1 MAELYLIRHAQ
12 ASFGTA
18 DYDRLS
24 PLGCRQA
31 EVVGEFLRD
40 NAINFDAAYSG
51 ELERQRE
58 TAKIVLG
65 LQFNNV
71 HCKTDPRLNEIE
83 TDNMFEHLVPKLA
96 KTSSNLEALV
106 SAGKHSSKDFQ
117 KALEI
122 VFNHWVAS
130 DTDSPDLQ
138 SWADYS
144 DNVHS
149 ALAEI
154 VAQEGS
160 GKTVG
165 VFTSGGTIATIVA
178 HVLGITGEQVY
189 KYYEPLINC
198 SVTRLLYSGDRIS
211 VSSFNDHLFIRSLA
225 AKTGEA
231 LLTYR

>member
-31 EVVGEFLRD
+31 EVLGKFLRD
-40 NAINFDAAYSG
+40 NAILFDAVYSG
-51 ELERQRE
+51 ELVRQQK

-65 LQFNNV
+65 LQSNDV
-71 HCKTDPRLNEIE
+71 QCKADPRLNEIE
-83 TDNMFEHLVPKLA
+83 TDKIFEQLVPQLTT
-96 KTSSNLEALV
+96 TSSDLERLV
-106 SAGKHSSKDFQ
+106 SEGKHSSKDFQ

-122 VFNHWVAS
+122 VFNHWVTS
-130 DTDSPDLQ
+130 DNDYPGLR

-144 DNVHS
+144 GDVHN

-154 VAQEGS
+154 VAHEGS
-160 GKTVG
+160 GRTVG

-178 HVLGITGEQVY
+178 HVLGATGQQVY

-198 SVTRLLYSGDRIS
+198 SVTRLLYSGDKIS

-225 AKTGEA
+225 SQTGEA

>member
-1 MAELYLIRHAQ
+1 MAELYLVRHAQ

-31 EVVGEFLRD
+31 EVLGEFLRD
-40 NAINFDAAYSG
+40 NAINFDAVYSG
-51 ELERQRE
+51 ELERQRK
-58 TAKIVLG
+58 TAEIVLG
-65 LQFNNV
+65 LQCNNAR
-71 HCKTDPRLNEIE
+71 CKTDPRLNEIE
-83 TDNMFEHLVPKLA
+83 TDKIFEHLVPQLA
-96 KTSSNLEALV
+96 KTSSNLEMLV
-106 SAGKHSSKDFQ
+106 REGKHSSKDFQ
-117 KALEI
+117 KALEV
-122 VFNHWVAS
+122 VFNHWVGS
-130 DTDSPDLQ
+130 DNDYPGLQ

-144 DNVHS
+144 GDVHN

-154 VAQEGS
+154 VAHEGS

-165 VFTSGGTIATIVA
+165 IFTSGGTIATIVA
-178 HVLGITGEQVY
+178 HVLGVTGVQVY

-211 VSSFNDHLFIRSLA
+211 VSSFNEHLFIRSLA

>member
-12 ASFGTA
+12 ASFGTD

-31 EVVGEFLRD
+31 EALGEFLRD
-40 NAINFDAAYSG
+40 NAICFDAVYSG
-51 ELERQRE
+51 ELQRQRK
-58 TAKIVLG
+58 TAEIVLE
-65 LQFNNV
+65 LQPGKS
-71 HCKTDPRLNEIE
+71 HCQTDPRFNEIE
-83 TDNMFEHLVPKLA
+83 TDKIFEHLVPRLA
-96 KTSSNLEALV
+96 KTSARLERLV
-106 SAGKHSSKDFQ
+106 KAGKQSSKDFQ

-122 VFNHWVAS
+122 VFNHWVTVDDDCA
-130 DTDSPDLQ
+130 DLQ

-144 DNVHS
+144 ADVHT

-154 VAQEGS
+154 VAREGS

-165 VFTSGGTIATIVA
+165 LVTSGGTIATIVA
-178 HVLGITGEQVY
+178 HVLGVTGEQVY

>member
-31 EVVGEFLRD
+31 EVLGEFLRD
-40 NAINFDAAYSG
+40 SAICFDAVYSG
-51 ELERQRE
+51 EMERQRT
-58 TAKIVLG
+58 TAEIVLG
-65 LQFNNV
+65 LQPNAT

-83 TDNMFEHLVPKLA
+83 TDEIFARLVPRLA
-96 KTSSNLEALV
+96 ETSSNLEALAR
-106 SAGKHSSKDFQ
+106 AGKRSSKDFQ

-122 VFNHWVAS
+122 VFNHWVES
-130 DTDSPDLQ
+130 DYGCPDLR
-138 SWADYS
+138 SWSDYS
-144 DNVHS
+144 GNVHD

-154 VAQEGS
+154 VAHEGS

-178 HVLGITGEQVY
+178 HVLGVTGRQVY
-189 KYYEPLINC
+189 KYYEPLVNC
-198 SVTRLLYSGDRIS
+198 SVTRLLYSGNRIS

-225 AKTGEA
+225 SKTGEA